1 MGFSDIVWERARSI
15 QAHIVLPESTDVRM
29 LHAAARVMKLGLARK
44 ITLVGDSAEIRRI
57 AGKEGAD
64 ISKVDIVDHLKDRSL
79 EDFAESFYELR
90 KAKGLSR
97 EEALSCM
104 RNPLYFGAMMVRKG
118 LAEGMVAGAVNSSA
132 NLLRAAFTVVGL
144 APGNKTASSCF
155 VMILP
160 DRAFGREGQ
169 MIFADCATV
178 PSPDAH
184 QLADIA
190 IASAETGRNL
200 LGLDPVVAMLSF
212 STKGSATHESLD
224 KVIHAVEIV
233 RKRRPDILID
243 GELQADAAVV
253 EGVARTKCPGSP
265 VNGKAN
271 ILIFPDLNSGNICYK
286 LVQRLAK
293 AEAFGPI
300 LQGLA
305 KPVNDLSRGCTTDD
319 IVNVATITAVQ
330 TSLLK

>member
-1 MGFSDIVWERARSI
+1 MGFSDVVWERARGV
-15 QAHIVLPESTDVRM
+15 QAHIVLPESTDIRM
-29 LHAAARVMKLGLARK
+29 QHAAARVMKLGLVRK
-44 ITLVGDSAEIRRI
+44 VSLVGNPGDIRRVAKDNGI
-57 AGKEGAD
+57 DLSRVE
-64 ISKVDIVDHLKDRSL
+64 IIDHLGEGNF
-79 EDFAESFYELR
+79 EDFAGSFYELR
-90 KAKGLSR
+90 KAKGLTP
-97 EEALSCM
+97 EEALTCM
-104 RNPLYFGAMMVRKG
+104 KNPLYYGAMMVRKG

-132 NLLRAAFTVVGL
+132 NLVRAALTVVGVR
-144 APGNKTASSCF
+144 AGNKTASSCF

-160 DRAFGREGQ
+160 DRSYGHEGQ

-200 LGLDPVVAMLSF
+200 LGLAPVVAMLSF

-233 RKRRPDILID
+233 RKRRPDIVID
-243 GELQADAAVV
+243 GELQADAALV
-253 EGVARTKCPGSP
+253 EGVAGTKCPGSP

-271 ILIFPDLNSGNICYK
+271 ILVFPDLNSGNICYK

-305 KPVNDLSRGCTTDD
+305 KPVNDLSRGCSADD
-319 IVNVATITAVQ
+319 IVNVVTITAVQ
-330 TSLLK
+330 TSL

>member
-1 MGFSDIVWERARSI
+1 MGFSDIVWERARGV
-15 QAHIVLPESTDVRM
+15 QAHIVLPESTDIRM
-29 LHAAARVMKLGLARK
+29 QHAAARVVKLGLVRK
-44 ITLVGDSAEIRRI
+44 ISLLGNPAEIGRI
-57 AGKEGAD
+57 AAENGIDLSRVETVDHVKEGN
-64 ISKVDIVDHLKDRSL
+64 LG
-79 EDFAESFYELR
+79 DFTETFYELR
-90 KAKGLSR
+90 RTKGLSR
-97 EEALSCM
+97 EEAFDLM
-104 RNPLYFGAMMVRKG
+104 KNPLYYGAMMVRKG
-118 LAEGMVAGAVNSSA
+118 LADGMVAGAVNSSA

-144 APGNKTASSCF
+144 RTGNKTASSCF
-155 VMILP
+155 VMIVP
-160 DRAFGREGQ
+160 DRTYGHEGQ

-200 LGLDPVVAMLSF
+200 LGLVPIVAMLSF
-212 STKGSATHESLD
+212 STKGSAIHESLD

-233 RKRRPDILID
+233 RKRRPDIVID
-243 GELQADAAVV
+243 GELQADAALV

-265 VNGKAN
+265 VSGRAN
-271 ILIFPDLNSGNICYK
+271 ILVFPDLNSGNICYK

-305 KPVNDLSRGCTTDD
+305 KPVNDLSRGCSADD
-319 IVNVATITAVQ
+319 IVNVVTITAVQ
-330 TSLLK
+330 ASL

>member
-1 MGFSDIVWERARSI
+1 
-15 QAHIVLPESTDVRM
+15 
-29 LHAAARVMKLGLARK
+29 
-44 ITLVGDSAEIRRI
+44 
-57 AGKEGAD
+57 
-64 ISKVDIVDHLKDRSL
+64 
-79 EDFAESFYELR
+79 
-90 KAKGLSR
+90 
-97 EEALSCM
+97 
-104 RNPLYFGAMMVRKG
+104 
-118 LAEGMVAGAVNSSA
+118 MVAGAVNSSA
-132 NLLRAAFTVVGL
+132 NLLRVAFTVVGL
-144 APGNKTASSCF
+144 RTGNKTASSCF

-160 DRAFGREGQ
+160 DRTFGHDGQ

-190 IASAETGRNL
+190 IASAETGKSL
-200 LGLDPVVAMLSF
+200 LGLVPVVAMLSF

-224 KVIHAVEIV
+224 KVIHA
-233 RKRRPDILID
+233 

-253 EGVARTKCPGSP
+253 ESVARTKCPGSP

-293 AEAFGPI
+293 AEAFGPV

-319 IVNVATITAVQ
+319 IVNVVTITAVQ
-330 TSLLK
+330 TSLQ

>member
-1 MGFSDIVWERARSI
+1 MGFSDIVWERARGI
-15 QAHIVLPESTDVRM
+15 QAHIVLPESTDARM
-29 LHAAARVMKLGLARK
+29 LHAAARVMELGLARK
-44 ITLVGDSAEIRRI
+44 ITLVGNPAEIRRL
-57 AGKEGAD
+57 AEKEGAD
-64 ISKVDIVDHLKDRSL
+64 LSRVEIVDHLGEGNL
-79 EDFAESFYELR
+79 EDFADSFYDLR

-97 EEALSCM
+97 EEALSSM
-104 RNPLYFGAMMVRKG
+104 KNPLYYGAMMVRKG

-144 APGNKTASSCF
+144 TPGNKTASSCF

-190 IASAETGRNL
+190 IASAETGKSL
-200 LGLDPVVAMLSF
+200 LGLDPVIAMLSF

-224 KVIHAVEIV
+224 KVVHAVDIV
-233 RKRRPDILID
+233 RKRRPDIVID

-253 EGVARTKCPGSP
+253 EAVAQTKCPGSP
-265 VNGKAN
+265 VKGMAN
-271 ILIFPDLNSGNICYK
+271 ILIFPDLNAGNIAYK

-305 KPVNDLSRGCTTDD
+305 KPVNDLSRGCSTDD
-319 IVNVATITAVQ
+319 IVNVTTITAVQ
-330 TSLLK
+330 TSL